1 MKRKQSS
8 VARNLS
14 DCQELS
20 QLIIMAEATA
30 EKRSP
35 DSGYEENVNVE
46 DTGSRSLNS
55 YTSFDNSSLLSL
67 ELNDVSSRHIA
78 LINFLWI
85 SL

>member
-1 MKRKQSS
+1 M
-8 VARNLS
+8 
-14 DCQELS
+14 
-20 QLIIMAEATA
+20 IIMAEVAA

-85 SL
+85 SLQDGSSS